1 LPAGE
6 HQRAGVRVG
15 HLGAVLTM
23 RRFLL
28 GSVLACLCGSAVA
41 ASAQLL
47 NTHAGLGVL
56 GGGSGGGAIAFNAAA
71 DLGNVN
77 PGTSLTQAYTVGSG
91 TNRLLIVNVIGDVL
105 TGIDDC
111 SGGSNG
117 VTSNGTGMTLRQ
129 KNTTTGGSTDRFLY
143 LFELLAPSSGSNNV
157 VVTCGSSHFIAAE
170 AADYSGVVA
179 DDAVGQAS
187 TGGSTTSLTIPITT
201 GATSSWV
208 VATIGSDYTLATSY
222 QSTGGSS
229 VAMTQR
235 VIDSAFHFYGILDSA
250 GTVSPGVQSVILQL
264 DTGPTVDYIGIAASY
279 HP

>member
-1 LPAGE
+1 
-6 HQRAGVRVG
+6 
-15 HLGAVLTM
+15 M

-28 GSVLACLCGSAVA
+28 GSVLACLCAIAVA

-47 NTHAGLGVL
+47 NTHAGLGMM
-56 GGGSGGGAIAFNAAA
+56 GGGGGGGAIAFNAAA

-77 PGTSLTQAYTVGSG
+77 PGTSLTQIYTVGSG

-105 TGIDDC
+105 SGTDDC
-111 SGGSNG
+111 SGGGNG
-117 VTSNGTGMTLRQ
+117 VTYNGTAMTLRQ
-129 KNTTTGGSTDRFLY
+129 KNTTLGNSDNRFLY

-187 TGGSTTSLTIPITT
+187 TSSSATSLTIPIATVAT
-201 GATSSWV
+201 GSWV
-208 VATIGSDYTLATSY
+208 VATIVADNALSTSY
-222 QSTGGSS
+222 QSCCGST

-235 VIDSAFHFYGILDSA
+235 VIDSAFHVFGILDSA
-250 GTVSPGVQSVILQL
+250 GTVSPGSQSVILQL
-264 DTGPTVDYIGIAASY
+264 DTGPSAGYLGIAASY
-279 HP
+279 QP